1 MLPYVVPITLGILTA
16 AAVVIVLVEVVPKI
30 VEDFEKEKER
40 LQRERLRVAIPM
52 RSVGEGERGVT
63 TGTAGQQDVASEVRK
78 RELVRESGLGRKR
91 CVLPSSQFSEHATDV
106 DECRAITSS
115 CPRAEDPFVAVSTRI
130 RSTTSSAQP
139 ANSSPPTR
147 RTTAAV
153 GEVATSPRPQRR
165 ARGG

>member
-1 MLPYVVPITLGILTA
+1 MPITLGILTA

-78 RELVRESGLGRKR
+78 RRSRVGAGEEEVRSAFFTVLGA
-91 CVLPSSQFSEHATDV
+91 CY
-106 DECRAITSS
+106 
-115 CPRAEDPFVAVSTRI
+115 
-130 RSTTSSAQP
+130 
-139 ANSSPPTR
+139 
-147 RTTAAV
+147 
-153 GEVATSPRPQRR
+153 
-165 ARGG
+165 